1 MTSDD
6 RAARCIADTFA
17 GIAMDAAIPHVR
29 HAGWCD
35 VSPDVACSPRV
46 AAAGDARH
54 QAQVHILARPR
65 CMVPVRLTPG
75 AALILSGLPIK
86 NLCERCDAVCCR
98 LTVMVDP
105 SDRIPNH
112 LTSVTPEGW
121 HVMARDEEGWCVAID
136 AARMCCSIYDTRPA
150 ICRRFVM
157 SGPYCRDVRA
167 TYDDQRRRGIP
178 LTLYNA

>member
-1 MTSDD
+1 MYG
-6 RAARCIADTFA
+6 AEAAGARCRL
-17 GIAMDAAIPHVR
+17 HYY
-29 HAGWCD
+29 
-35 VSPDVACSPRV
+35 
-46 AAAGDARH
+46 
-54 QAQVHILARPR
+54 LAF
-65 CMVPVRLTPG
+65 
-75 AALILSGLPIK
+75 SIK

-98 LTVMVDP
+98 LTVMVD
-105 SDRIPNH
+105 STDRIPNH
-112 LTSVTPEGW
+112 LTTVTPQGW
-121 HVMARDEEGWCVAID
+121 HVMARDGEGWCVAID